1 MQQWLKAV
9 HGRTPRHC
17 LGRMARTGLDAIL
30 PAVCL
35 GCGKLFKIC
44 RPDVKGIEAA
54 AAATRFRALMCV
66 HVCAACGEQ
75 FEAVRSPLCLQCGLP
90 FVSPHGVDHVCGTCQ
105 SKPPVF
111 HAARAAGLYQGVLRT
126 AIQQHKYAGREGL
139 AEPLGQLLW
148 WVLSRYWQ
156 PSGFDSVVP
165 VPLHPRRLRE
175 RGFNQAQALIRKW
188 PRLAGSQG
196 CRLPDNW
203 IDTDVLERCRPT
215 RPQTGL
221 RREERAANL
230 QDAFVLKA
238 GARIE
243 GARILI
249 VDDVLT
255 TGATVDACA
264 RTLLRGGAAQVQV
277 LTLAR
282 AVQ

>member
-1 MQQWLKAV
+1 MAER
-9 HGRTPRHC
+9 RTLRHC
-17 LGRMARTGLDAIL
+17 LERMAGTGLDAIL

-44 RPDVKGIEAA
+44 RPDVKAIEAA
-54 AAATRFRALMCV
+54 AAATRFRALMGV

-90 FVSPHGVDHVCGTCQ
+90 FVSSHGVDHVCGTCQ
-105 SKPPVF
+105 SKPPGF
-111 HAARAAGLYQGVLRT
+111 HTARAVGLYQGVLRK

-139 AEPLGQLLW
+139 AEPLGRLLW
-148 WVLSRYWQ
+148 CVLSGYWQ
-156 PSGFDSVVP
+156 PSGFDRVVP

-175 RGFNQAQALIRKW
+175 RGFNQAHALIRKW
-188 PRLAGSQG
+188 PQLAKAQG
-196 CRLPDNW
+196 CRLPDDW
-203 IDTDVLERCRPT
+203 IDTGVLARCRPT

-230 QDAFVLKA
+230 HDAFVLKD

>member
-35 GCGKLFKIC
+35 GCGELFRIS
-44 RPDVKGIEAA
+44 RPDVKGFEAA

-66 HVCAACGEQ
+66 HVCAACAEQ
-75 FEAVRSPLCLQCGLP
+75 FEAVRSPLCLKCGLP

-105 SKPPVF
+105 SKPPAF

-148 WVLSRYWQ
+148 CVLSHYWQ
-156 PSGFDSVVP
+156 PSGFDRVVP

-175 RGFNQAQALIRKW
+175 RGFNQAHALIRKW
-188 PRLAGSQG
+188 PRLAGAQG
-196 CRLPDNW
+196 SRLPHNW

-230 QDAFVLKA
+230 QGAFVLKA
-238 GARIE
+238 GARID